1 MAIKISLDTFLA
13 VMKRSA
19 LLSEEQV
26 DSALERF
33 RASEEAVDDAKA
45 FATFL
50 VKNKQ
55 LTVWQAEKVLQGKHK
70 GFVLGRYRLLSLL
83 GKGGMSSVYL
93 AEHMVMKRHCALKV
107 LPAKRVNDASY
118 LGRFHREA
126 QAVASLDHPNIVRAY
141 DVDMATDGGVE
152 IHFLAMEF
160 VKGKSL
166 LELVQEKG
174 PVAITDAADMIR
186 QSALGLEHAHRAGLV
201 HRDVKPGNL
210 LYTTDGVIKVL
221 DLGLARFFEDEGD
234 HSLTVQHDERV
245 LGTAD
250 YISPEQALDSH
261 KVDAR
266 TDLYSLG
273 CTMFFLLAGHPPF
286 NSGSL
291 AQRLIAHQTQPPPA
305 ITSIR
310 PDVPLSLQAIIE
322 KMMAK
327 KVEDRYQS
335 AQEVADDLTNW
346 LAKPELHE
354 ASDNLGG
361 SPPAVVVPVIPHSDY
376 EVALADS
383 SSVKLTGRASS
394 TQTRPASPG
403 TDPGK
408 TGGGAAEKSEANEAS
423 DVALSPT
430 GGKGARKPL
439 RKGPGTGADSSRP
452 AHPRNKSGGTGKGT
466 KSGTSDVDLLDQV
479 FNPSLLDLDDLEFV
493 DQSGDSDSQL
503 NAQWRGPLS
512 NSGFKR
518 QKKKRKSSS
527 SKFFRFLADI
537 PAIGWVVIVV
547 GLVGLVVVTGWLI
560 YGDLPTLPTIAS
572 DTQSATPSS
581 PGGETP
587 AQPGAPEVGA
597 TGSEATPSSSLEPV
611 SEIVEVGPTGK
622 FQTISQAITFVR
634 DNFRP
639 TGDQDRRTIQVAGD
653 ATYAESIQIIGGGT
667 SPFPRNVT
675 IKSVGTRPAMIQGVG
690 GQPVLNVQEVESLTF
705 SGFQINGQGAK
716 NVIRVAGHCPA
727 IRFDSIEI
735 RNFTGTGILLENVSG
750 KAGAECLLSGVNI
763 KGNASDAVGVL
774 CQAAAGGNTSFVQL
788 SNMRVVGPLQSGVE
802 ISGMFWNSTIIDSS
816 FFKCATGIRF
826 RGGTMLVVSLI
837 NNTFF
842 KNQRAIVFAQ
852 VPDTG
857 SSSLKVLHNLFQI
870 SIIGDAVLEA
880 GDSAAFTSMMLSPTE
895 GVHHNWT
902 DRKDPDPQGIDLFS
916 VDGRRSYSTKFA
928 SDKIEE
934 ATFMK
939 PANADVSVVSPAP
952 GARGYVGAVAP

>member
-1 MAIKISLDTFLA
+1 MTIKISLDTFLA
-13 VMKRSA
+13 VIKRSA

-107 LPAKRVNDASY
+107 LPSKRVNDASY

-174 PVAITDAADMIR
+174 PVGITDAADMVR

-201 HRDVKPGNL
+201 HRDIKPGNL
-210 LYTTDGVIKVL
+210 LVSPNGVIKVL
-221 DLGLARFFEDEGD
+221 DLGLARFFEDDGD

-250 YISPEQALDSH
+250 YISPEQAIDSH

-266 TDLYSLG
+266 TDIYSLG
-273 CTMFFLLAGHPPF
+273 CTLFFLLAGHPPF
-286 NSGSL
+286 NTGSL

-305 ITSIR
+305 ITAIR
-310 PDVPLSLQAIIE
+310 PDVPFSLQAIIE

-335 AQEVADDLTNW
+335 AQEVVDDLTNW

-354 ASDNLGG
+354 VSEGQG
-361 SPPAVVVPVIPHSDY
+361 TPPAAVVVPVIPYSDY
-376 EVALADS
+376 EVSLADS
-383 SSVKLTGRASS
+383 SSVKLTGRASTPPS
-394 TQTRPASPG
+394 RPQTPG
-403 TDPGK
+403 SEPGK
-408 TGGGAAEKSEANEAS
+408 SGGGVAEKLESNESS
-423 DVALSPT
+423 DLALNPAGTKGPRKST
-430 GGKGARKPL
+430 RKGAA
-439 RKGPGTGADSSRP
+439 TSVDSSR
-452 AHPRNKSGGTGKGT
+452 AAQPRNKSGGTGKGA

-479 FNPSLLDLDDLEFV
+479 FNPSLLDLDDIEFV

-518 QKKKRKSSS
+518 QKKKRKPFSSKV
-527 SKFFRFLADI
+527 SKFFSDI

-547 GLVGLVVVTGWLI
+547 ALAGLFVLTGWVVFD
-560 YGDLPTLPTIAS
+560 GFPTLPTIALE
-572 DTQSATPSS
+572 TQPAS
-581 PGGETP
+581 PGTPGGQTSVQPDASTPGASTP
-587 AQPGAPEVGA
+587 AASTVA
-597 TGSEATPSSSLEPV
+597 V
-611 SEIVEVGPTGK
+611 SDIIEVGPTGK
-622 FQTISQAITFVR
+622 FQTITQAITFVR
-634 DNFRP
+634 ENFRP
-639 TGDQDRRTIQVAGD
+639 SGDQDRRTIQVAGD
-653 ATYAESIQIIGGGT
+653 ATYPESIQIIGGAA
-667 SPFPRNVT
+667 SPFPKNVT
-675 IKSVGTRPAMIQGVG
+675 IKSVGSRPALIQCVG
-690 GQPVLNVQEVESLTF
+690 GQPALNLQDVESLTV
-705 SGFQINGQGAK
+705 SGFQLNGQGAK
-716 NVIRVAGHCPA
+716 TVIRIAGHSPA
-727 IRFDSIEI
+727 VRLDSIEI
-735 RNFTGTGILLENVSG
+735 RHFSNAGVLLENVSG
-750 KAGAECLLSGVNI
+750 KAGAECQLSGMHI
-763 KGNASDAVGVL
+763 KGNASEAVGIL
-774 CQAAAGGNTSFVQL
+774 CQAAAGGSTSYVQL
-788 SNMRVVGPLQSGVE
+788 SNLRVVGPLQSGVE
-802 ISGMFWNSTIIDSS
+802 ITGMFWNAAISDSS
-816 FFKCATGIRF
+816 FFKCVAGIRY
-826 RGGTMLVVSLI
+826 RGGTLLVVSLI

-842 KNQRAIVFAQ
+842 RNQRAIVFTQ
-852 VPDTG
+852 VPETG
-857 SSSLKVLHNLFQI
+857 SSNLKMLHNLFQNNAI
-870 SIIGDAVLEA
+870 ADAVLEA
-880 GDSAAFTSMMLSPTE
+880 GDGAAFSSMMLSPTE
-895 GVHHNWT
+895 GLHHNWT
-902 DRKDPDPQGIDLFS
+902 DRKEPDPQGLDLFT
-916 VDGRRSYSTKFA
+916 VDGRRSYSTSFA
-928 SDKIEE
+928 SDKFDN
-934 ATFMK
+934 AAFMK
-939 PANADVSVVSPAP
+939 PVNADVNTTSPAP
-952 GARGYVGAVAP
+952 GAKGYVGAVAP

>member
-1 MAIKISLDTFLA
+1 MTIKISLDSFLA
-13 VMKRSA
+13 VIKRSA
-19 LLSEEQV
+19 LLTEEQV

-50 VKNKQ
+50 VKNKL

-166 LELVQEKG
+166 LELVQASG
-174 PVAITDAADMIR
+174 PVAITEAADMAR

-201 HRDVKPGNL
+201 HRDIKPGNL
-210 LYTTDGVIKVL
+210 LVTSDGVIKVL
-221 DLGLARFFEDEGD
+221 DLGLARFFEDDGD

-266 TDLYSLG
+266 TDIYSLG
-273 CTMFFLLAGHPPF
+273 CTLYYLLAGHPPF

-291 AQRLIAHQTQPPPA
+291 AQRLIAHQSLQPPA

-335 AQEVADDLTNW
+335 AQEVADVLTNW
-346 LAKPELHE
+346 LANPDLQE
-354 ASDNLGG
+354 ASEGQIN
-361 SPPAVVVPVIPHSDY
+361 PPVAKVIPVIPHSDY
-376 EVALADS
+376 EVSLAAT
-383 SSVKLTGRASS
+383 SSVKLTGRASAS
-394 TQTRPASPG
+394 TSPNKPQT
-403 TDPGK
+403 
-408 TGGGAAEKSEANEAS
+408 TGGGGEKSNGGAADKPDPNVGS
-423 DVALSPT
+423 DVALSPA
-430 GGKGARKPL
+430 GAKGARKTA
-439 RKGPGTGADSSRP
+439 RKGASPGVEASKTT
-452 AHPRNKSGGTGKGT
+452 HPRTKSGGTAKGA
-466 KSGTSDVDLLDQV
+466 KAGSSDVDLLDQV
-479 FNPSLLDLDDLEFV
+479 FNPSLLDLEDIEFI
-493 DQSGDSDSQL
+493 DQSSDSDSQL

-518 QKKKRKSSS
+518 VKKKKRPFFSRVV
-527 SKFFRFLADI
+527 KFFADI
-537 PAIGWVVIVV
+537 PVIGWIVIVV
-547 GLVGLVVVTGWLI
+547 VLAGVFTLSGWL
-560 YGDLPTLPTIAS
+560 YLGGVPALPSMDFDMYPAGTATQPDAS
-572 DTQSATPSS
+572 
-581 PGGETP
+581 
-587 AQPGAPEVGA
+587 A
-597 TGSEATPSSSLEPV
+597 TGSAPSSATDPS
-611 SEIVEVGPTGK
+611 IIDVGPSGK

-634 DNFRP
+634 ENFHP
-639 TGDQDRRTIQVAGD
+639 SGDQDRRTIQVAGD
-653 ATYAESIQIIGGGT
+653 ATYVESIQITGGATG
-667 SPFPRNVT
+667 PFPKNVT
-675 IKSVGTRPAMIQGVG
+675 IKSVGPKPAVILGVSG
-690 GQPVLNVQEVESLTF
+690 LPVLNLQDVESLTI
-705 SGFQINGQGAK
+705 SGFSIEGQGTKTALR
-716 NVIRVAGHCPA
+716 IAGHSPA
-727 IRFDSIEI
+727 LRLDSLTIK
-735 RNFTGTGILLENVSG
+735 NFTNTGILLENVSG
-750 KAGAECLLSGVNI
+750 KAGAECQLNGVQI
-763 KGNASDAVGVL
+763 KGTSPEALGIL
-774 CQAAAGGNTSFVQL
+774 CQPTAGGNTTFVQM
-788 SNMRVVGPLQSGVE
+788 SNLRIVGPLQSGIE
-802 ISGMFWNSTIIDSS
+802 LTGMFWNSSITDSV
-816 FFKCATGIRF
+816 FFECNAGIRS
-826 RGGTMLVVSLI
+826 RAGTILVVSLV

-857 SSSLKVLHNLFQI
+857 SSNLKVWHNLFQR
-870 SIIGDAVLEA
+870 SSHGDATLESGDVAVL
-880 GDSAAFTSMMLSPTE
+880 SSMLLSPTD
-895 GVHHNWT
+895 GLHHNWT
-902 DRKDPDPQGIDLFS
+902 DRKDPDAPGLDLFAG
-916 VDGRRSYSTKFA
+916 DGRRAFSA
-928 SDKIEE
+928 SFVSDNEDNP
-934 ATFMK
+934 AFLK
-939 PANADVSVVSPAP
+939 PGNADLNIAAPAP
-952 GARGYVGAVAP
+952 GAKAFVGAVAP

>member
-1 MAIKISLDTFLA
+1 MAVI
-13 VMKRSA
+13 KRSG

-26 DSALERF
+26 DSALEKF
-33 RASEEAVDDAKA
+33 RTSEEAVDDAKA

-174 PVAITDAADMIR
+174 PVAITDAADMVR
-186 QSALGLEHAHRAGLV
+186 QAALGLEHAHRVGLV

-210 LYTTDGVIKVL
+210 LVTSDGVIKVL

-261 KVDAR
+261 RVDAR
-266 TDLYSLG
+266 TDVYSLG
-273 CTMFFLLAGHPPF
+273 CTLFFLLAGHPPF
-286 NSGSL
+286 NAGSL

-335 AQEVADDLTNW
+335 AQEVADDLANW
-346 LAKPELHE
+346 LARPELQE
-354 ASDNLGG
+354 VTDNQGAS
-361 SPPAVVVPVIPHSDY
+361 PVPVVVPVIPHSDY

-383 SSVKLTGRASS
+383 SSVKLTGRAS
-394 TQTRPASPG
+394 TPARPASPG
-403 TDPGK
+403 SEQGK
-408 TGGGAAEKSEANEAS
+408 AGGGAAEKSEANESS
-423 DVALSPT
+423 DLALSPT
-430 GGKGARKPL
+430 GGKGTRKPI
-439 RKGPGTGADSSRP
+439 RKGPSTGADAP
-452 AHPRNKSGGTGKGT
+452 KAAQPRQKTGGTAKGT

-479 FNPSLLDLDDLEFV
+479 FNPSLLDLDDIEFV

-518 QKKKRKSSS
+518 LKKKRKSFS
-527 SKFFRFLADI
+527 SKVFKFFSDI

-547 GLVGLVVVTGWLI
+547 ALVGLFVVTGWLVF
-560 YGDLPTLPTIAS
+560 GDLPTLPTIALE
-572 DTQSATPSS
+572 TQPAS
-581 PGGETP
+581 PGGETTGQPTAP
-587 AQPGAPEVGA
+587 AAGA
-597 TGSEATPSSSLEPV
+597 TGSDATPPASGAPV
-611 SEIVEVGPTGK
+611 SEIIEVGPTGK
-622 FQTISQAITFVR
+622 FPTISQAITFVR
-634 DNFRP
+634 ENFRP
-639 TGDQDRRTIQVAGD
+639 TGDQESRTIQVAGD
-653 ATYAESIQIIGGGT
+653 ATYTESIQIVGGAA

-675 IKSVGTRPAMIQGVG
+675 IKSVGAKPALIQGVG
-690 GQPVLNVQEVESLTF
+690 GQPVLNLQDVESLTI
-705 SGFQINGQGAK
+705 SGFQLNGVDAQTS
-716 NVIRVAGHCPA
+716 IRIAGHSPA
-727 IRFDSIEI
+727 LRLDSIEMKHL
-735 RNFTGTGILLENVSG
+735 GKTGILLENVSG
-750 KAGAECLLSGVNI
+750 KEGAMCQLNGVQI
-763 KGNASDAVGVL
+763 RGNASEAVGIR
-774 CQAAAGGNTSFVQL
+774 CQAASGGGTSYVQL
-788 SNMRVVGPLQSGVE
+788 SNLRATGPMQSGVE
-802 ISGMFWNSTIIDSS
+802 IMGAFSNSSILDSS
-816 FFKCATGIRF
+816 FVKCEVGIRS
-826 RGGTMLVVSLI
+826 RGGKMLAVSLI
-837 NNTFF
+837 NNTFS

-852 VPDTG
+852 VPEAG
-857 SSSLKVLHNLFQI
+857 SGNLKVLHNLFQNNL
-870 SIIGDAVLEA
+870 IGDAVLEA
-880 GDSAAFTSMMLSPTE
+880 GDGGAFASMMLSPAE
-895 GVHHNWT
+895 GLHHNWT
-902 DRKDPDPQGIDLFS
+902 DRKDPDSQGIDLFT
-916 VDGRRSYSTKFA
+916 VDGRRSYTIGFV
-928 SDKIEE
+928 SDVFDNG
-934 ATFMK
+934 AFMK
-939 PANADVSVVSPAP
+939 PSSVDVNIATPAP
-952 GARGYVGAVAP
+952 GAKGYVGAVAP